1 MPQQTTLYLSSQQ
14 QHSAHILRTPQH
26 TSTSYPP
33 TATSM
38 AGPQKK
44 RAEAER
50 APQPSTTSG
59 STPHPPSVNNR
70 PLQRVT
76 AMGGFDGSRDGSPS
90 NSPSTRPIGSPR
102 PATTSPSQSAVG
114 SPSVSGSGRTKN
126 YFQLTQSL
134 PKNLDLGMQQ
144 WNTVRGYAPSDVVQK
159 PSKPSTLGQATKIGL
174 NTFNVVEYP
183 KVAVYQ
189 YEVLVGNGV
198 EKRGLVRAVWE
209 CATVQNTLGKGFIF
223 DGNRLAWS
231 LKNVDRELRL
241 NLNMDQERSQ
251 TTKAGKQP
259 DTQRILI
266 RQTNKVHFDT
276 LLAYMSRKVDHFDN
290 GSLEAINFLDHLLR
304 EYPSK
309 QFTQIK
315 RSFFKRGENR
325 TLLGRGVEAMKGVYQ
340 SLRMAHTPQGATLTI
355 NVDVANG
362 MFFTASRLDI
372 LAFNMVGCRN
382 TNDLIQVCRTNR
394 ERAHKGLKLLK
405 RVKVITKHRGSE
417 EAEWC
422 IESFIFKTAKE
433 HKFQALDKQSV
444 KEVTTSIFDYFAK
457 SYNIRLQFP
466 ELPLVKMTRGKNTI
480 FPMELCIVK
489 ENQRYPF
496 KCDEKQ
502 TSEMIKFAV
511 TPPAQRWAAID
522 HGLKMLDWSN
532 DPVLK
537 HFGLRVNPTKTVVDG
552 RVLTAPVVKYGAGD
566 AKPGTSGRWDLKGKK
581 FLASNPAPLKAW
593 SITVCSGRRGGKP
606 EKATIDNF
614 VAEFVKIYKGHGG
627 KVENASPVMN
637 LTAGDDV
644 GDWVTKAWNAAGTAA
659 NARPQILLFILPDK
673 DAGVY
678 GRIKRSAEC
687 RYGVVTQ
694 CMQYAHVQKCQPQY
708 ISNVLMK
715 FNAKLGGTTCRA
727 VGPKSGGPGGIFTV
741 PTMIIGADVSHAA
754 PGSQAG
760 SMAALTV
767 SMDNLAARY
776 SGSVQTNGYRVEM
789 ITTENINSLLK
800 PQIQHW
806 VQTVG
811 NGKFPQRVI
820 YMRDGVSEGQYRHVL
835 EQEIH
840 DIKALLKSA
849 NAAMNIPITAIVGS
863 KRHHIR
869 FFPDRG
875 DRNGNP
881 LPGTFVET
889 GVTHP
894 FENDFYLCAHA
905 AIKGT
910 ARPTHYHVILNEC
923 KMSNDEIYTLL
934 YEHSYQYMR
943 ATTPVSIHPAIYY
956 AHIAALRAV
965 SHDPKWGNPSEGAP
979 QQTTIGSSDKTTVIV
994 DPLLPMPNQGAIN
1007 TSMWYI

>member
-1 MPQQTTLYLSSQQ
+1 
-14 QHSAHILRTPQH
+14 
-26 TSTSYPP
+26 
-33 TATSM
+33 M

-50 APQPSTTSG
+50 PPQPSTTSG

-102 PATTSPSQSAVG
+102 PPTASPSQSAVG

-126 YFQLTQSL
+126 YFQLTGTL

-144 WNTVRGYAPSDVVQK
+144 WNVVRGYEPRDVVLK
-159 PSKPSTLGQATKIGL
+159 PAKPSTLGQATKIGL
-174 NTFNVVEYP
+174 NTFNVVEFP
-183 KVAVYQ
+183 KVAVHQ
-189 YEVLVGNGV
+189 YEVLIGSGT
-198 EKRGLVRAVWE
+198 EKRGLVRAIWE
-209 CATVQNTLGKGFIF
+209 SKTVQDALGKGFIF

-231 LKNVDRELRL
+231 LKSIDREFRIQLD
-241 NLNMDQERSQ
+241 MDKERGRDL
-251 TTKAGKQP
+251 KPGKKP
-259 DTQRILI
+259 DVHRVVI
-266 RQTNKVHFDT
+266 RQTTQVRFDV
-276 LLAYMSRKVDHFDN
+276 LVGYLAKKCDFN
-290 GSLEAINFLDHLLR
+290 ANALEAINFLDHLLR
-304 EYPSK
+304 EYPTTK
-309 QFTQIK
+309 FTQIK
-315 RSFFKRGENR
+315 RSFFARGETR
-325 TLLGRGVEAMKGVYQ
+325 TQLGRGIEAMKGVYQ
-340 SLRMAHTPQGATLTI
+340 SLRMAHSPQGAQLSI

-362 MFFTASRLDI
+362 TFFNASRLDI
-372 LAFNMVGCRN
+372 LAFNFAGCRD
-382 TNDLIQVCRTNR
+382 TNDFIQVCRQNR
-394 ERAHKGLKLLK
+394 RRAEESLKKLR
-405 RVKVITKHRGSE
+405 RVKVTTNHRGVKDDF
-417 EAEWC
+417 C
-422 IESFIFKTAKE
+422 IERFIFKSAKE
-433 HKFQALDKQSV
+433 HKFDAIHPVSG
-444 KEVTTSIFDYFAK
+444 KETNMTVFDYFALK
-457 SYNIRLQFP
+457 YKHRLQFP
-466 ELPLVKMTRGKNTI
+466 DLPLVLMTRGKNTI
-480 FPMELCIVK
+480 IPMELCMVN

-511 TPPAQRWAAID
+511 TPPTQRWAAID

-537 HFGLRVNPTKTVVDG
+537 HFGLRINPTKTVVDG

-644 GDWVTKAWNAAGTAA
+644 GDWVTKAWNAAGTAS

-727 VGPKSGGPGGIFTV
+727 VGPKSGGPTGIFSV

-754 PGSQAG
+754 PGSPAG

-767 SMDNLAARY
+767 SMDALGARY
-776 SGSVQTNGYRVEM
+776 SASVQTNGHRVEM
-789 ITTENINSLLK
+789 ITTENINSILK

-811 NGKFPQRVI
+811 NGRFPQRII

-835 EQEIH
+835 EQEVH

-849 NAAMNIPITAIVGS
+849 NASLNIPITAIVGS

-881 LPGTFVET
+881 LPGTLVET

-923 KMSNDEIYTLL
+923 KMSNDEIYTLI

-965 SHDPKWGNPSEGAP
+965 SHDPKWGNPSEGGP
-979 QQTTIGSSDKTTVIV
+979 QQTTIGSSDKTAIVV
-994 DPLLPMPNQGAIN
+994 DPLMPMPNQGAIN